1 MNQKM
6 GEPATPDKRVEFA
19 QQRTTLASFRTSLAL
34 DRTTLAW
41 IRTTLTMA
49 SFGLGLIGFFR
60 SLRQEGET
68 AETIRLHQS
77 AIHFGTGLVVI
88 GLVATVIAA
97 WSHWNSLRKLRRGE
111 ALNVQKWPLSI
122 VIALLLS
129 LLLLEGLWNTFNR

>member
-1 MNQKM
+1 MS
-6 GEPATPDKRVEFA
+6 EAVPPDKRVMLA
-19 QQRTTLASFRTSLAL
+19 QHRTTLASFRTSLAL

-60 SLRQEGET
+60 SLRQAGET

-97 WSHWNSLRKLRRGE
+97 WSHWSSLSKLRRGE
-111 ALNVQKWPLSI
+111 ALTVQRWPLSI

-129 LLLLEGLWNTFNR
+129 LLLFEGLWNTLFR